1 MAIGTAT
8 KVRKTKDGEG
18 TIYKLEP
25 ALTVENGTVEYII
38 HSYIPSRDLY
48 DGFIVLPQA
57 TILVA
62 CVPTDKGFG
71 RRFGLFARDF
81 QLRKLS
87 AEKALHLIGYT
98 VA

>member
-1 MAIGTAT
+1 MAFGTAT

-38 HSYIPSRDLY
+38 HKYIPSELVVEFLR
-48 DGFIVLPQA
+48 LPEV
-57 TILVA
+57 TLLVA
-62 CVPTDKGFG
+62 CVPTEKGFG
-71 RRFGLFARDF
+71 QRRTLFSREF
-81 QLRKLS
+81 HFIGRT
-87 AEKALHLIGYT
+87 AEKAFHLIGYT